1 VLDIAHVNLCQRQDE
16 ADYYGGALEDGGVL
30 VTVDADGRV
39 ERNEV
44 GAILAQYGG
53 RAYTR

>member
-1 VLDIAHVNLCQRQDE
+1 MLDIAHVNLCQRQDE
-16 ADYYGGALEDGGVL
+16 ADYYGGALEEGASWL
-30 VTVDADGRV
+30 TVDADGRV